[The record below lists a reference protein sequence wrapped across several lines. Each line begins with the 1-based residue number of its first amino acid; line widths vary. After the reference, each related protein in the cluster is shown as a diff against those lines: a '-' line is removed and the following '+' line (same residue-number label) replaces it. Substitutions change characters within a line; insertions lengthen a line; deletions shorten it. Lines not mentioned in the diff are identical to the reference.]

1 MATGGYKAA
10 EWSVTIKTST
20 TASVTEESAKLII
33 KNVCNL
39 IIQCEPH
46 WTHDA
51 DYTVTEDDFIKISSG
66 TSNLYQEYAHFL
78 INTATGS
85 RLLVCYKLGGYETI
99 PDVCCCHGNGGYTF
113 ATGLCFSIIP
123 GGSNSVWDI
132 SNDCTTI
139 AMIPNEATLLL
150 GPCNLKNNTSSSPSG
165 SPILRS
171 TNSSAQTRYLKYTVI
186 AKEDQ
191 IVILL
196 ARTGSGD
203 MSNCICIG
211 KIFGELCNETDNA
224 YNSKYGA
231 ILFSDSASGIS
242 EYVNADNMWLNTRT
256 TIRYGGACVVC
267 YFRDTTLTRP
277 IQYND
282 PHSITECTST
292 NGYVYTGLRTSSVTS
307 GKTAFCALNLSHS
320 TDDANSYGV
329 VPGNCFKG
337 YLDTDLVRAV
347 YCGFPYDTKFD
358 GGNFIYAGG
367 GIALGWDPSNSIG
380 LLG

>member
-10 EWSVTIKTST
+10 EWITTIKTST
-20 TASVTEESAKLII
+20 TASVTAESAKLII

-51 DYTVTEDDFIKISSG
+51 DYTATEDDFIKISSG
-66 TSNLYQEYAHFL
+66 TANLHQEYAHFL
-78 INTATGS
+78 INTTTGS

-99 PDVCCCHGNGGYTF
+99 PDVCCCHGGGYTF
-113 ATGLCFSIIP
+113 AAGLCFSIIP
-123 GGSNSVWDI
+123 GGTNSVWDI
-132 SNDCTTI
+132 SDDCTTI

-150 GPCNLKNNTSSSPSG
+150 GPCNLKSSTSASPSTA
-165 SPILRS
+165 PILRS
-171 TNSSAQTRYLKYTVI
+171 TSGSTQTRNLKYTVI

-196 ARTGSGD
+196 ARVGGGD

-231 ILFSDSASGIS
+231 LLFSDYASGIS
-242 EYVNADNMWLNTRT
+242 EYYNPDYMWLNTRT
-256 TIRYGGACVVC
+256 STKYAGSCVVC
-267 YFRDTTLTRP
+267 YFRDTTTTRP
-277 IQYND
+277 VQHDD
-282 PHSITECTST
+282 PHSMTECAAT
-292 NGYVYTGLRTSSVTS
+292 NVYVSPGLRTSSITS
-307 GKTAFCALNLSHS
+307 GKTAFCALNLSHA

-337 YLDTDLVRAV
+337 YLDTDLVRVV
-347 YCGFPYDTKFD
+347 YYGFPYDTKFD